1 LFATNQA
8 GFFWSKDMSDW
19 KFVYGSFQRN
29 QQMTI
34 MCSSSLGC
42 KRHLIL
48 CRFYLEK
55 IIQSGK
61 PMTQNQVNGC
71 AMLIKQC
78 RQHGILPFFKT
89 MIKKYICTMA
99 QAENCR
105 LLGRSR
111 L

>member
-29 QQMTI
+29 QQMTT
-34 MCSSSLGC
+34 MCTSSLGC
-42 KRHLIL
+42 KRYLIL

-55 IIQSGK
+55 DHPIWKTDDPKSGQWLRHVDK
-61 PMTQNQVNGC
+61 
-71 AMLIKQC
+71 AMLPTWDPAIFQDDD
-78 RQHGILPFFKT
+78 
-89 MIKKYICTMA
+89 KKVYMYYLV

-105 LLGRSR
+105 LLV
-111 L
+111 